1 MAAIET
7 LIETALYSKLTGNA
21 QLVALATGGVYE
33 AQAPASTTDN
43 YVIYQYSGGGD
54 DNTHPRRS
62 LNLVYRVEFISTVK
76 GTARTG
82 AGYIDD
88 ALHGV
93 ELTITGYSNYSCRKD
108 DLFAQ
113 VDNVAGKQY
122 FRRGG
127 FYRIRAEAT
136 S

>member
-7 LIETALYSKLTGNA
+7 LIETALYTALTGNVSLA
-21 QLVALATGGVYE
+21 ALATGGVYE
-33 AQAPASTTDN
+33 AQAPASATDN

-54 DNTHPRRS
+54 ENTHPRRS
-62 LNLVYRVEFISTVK
+62 LNLVYRVEFISTVR

-88 ALHGV
+88 ALHNV
-93 ELTITGYSNYSCRKD
+93 ELTITGYANYSTRKD

-122 FRRGG
+122 FRKGG
-127 FYRIRAEAT
+127 FFRIRAEST

>member
-7 LIETALYSKLTGNA
+7 LIETALYSKLTGNSNLNTLCA
-21 QLVALATGGVYE
+21 GAVYE

-122 FRRGG
+122 WRRGG